1 MRSPLKTASTAF
13 AKSHMHGRA
22 RYDSAVYLPLMTTYF
37 WFDRNPTSLYL
48 WATHGQALRSED
60 IFQAALD
67 VGVCT

>member
-1 MRSPLKTASTAF
+1 
-13 AKSHMHGRA
+13 MHGRA